1 MEGLCSTSLLHHSPF
16 TPPLDNLHFLILM
29 KCYSSTGCPAIV
41 RPATAALAKL
51 TRGRCFSVD
60 YRLSP
65 QNPFPGALVD
75 VLGAYLSLLYPP
87 PGSYHKPVSPCSIVL
102 AGESSGAYL
111 VLALLLIIQQLCP
124 SQQIQDTRIKASGSK
139 VKVPFPAGVALYAA
153 EGERTHC
160 L

>member
-1 MEGLCSTSLLHHSPF
+1 ME
-16 TPPLDNLHFLILM
+16 
-29 KCYSSTGCPAIV
+29 CYYSTGCPATV

-65 QNPFPGALVD
+65 QNSFPGALVD

-87 PGSYHKPVSPCSIVL
+87 PGSYHKAVSSCSIVL

-111 VLALLLIIQQLCP
+111 VLALLLIIQ
-124 SQQIQDTRIKASGSK
+124 
-139 VKVPFPAGVALYAA
+139 
-153 EGERTHC
+153 
-160 L
+160 

>member
-1 MEGLCSTSLLHHSPF
+1 
-16 TPPLDNLHFLILM
+16 M

-65 QNPFPGALVD
+65 QNSFPGALVD

-124 SQQIQDTRIKASGSK
+124 SQQIQDTGIKASGSK
-139 VKVPFPAGVALYAA
+139 VEVPFPAGVALYAA
-153 EGERTHC
+153 EGDRTHC